1 MSLKLYNT
9 LTRKKS
15 SFQPLDKIK
24 IRMYVCGPT
33 VYDYAHIGNARP
45 VIVFDLLS
53 RILCYLFGKEHVH
66 YVRNITD
73 VDDKIIAA
81 HQQSG
86 EEINAITSRTIKSF
100 HKDMRALGNL
110 DPDEEPLATDHIS
123 EMQTLIK
130 ILLTKGHAY
139 ENKGHVLFDVK
150 SMPDYGKLSQLN
162 REELIAGARV
172 EVAPY
177 KKDPADFVLWKPS
190 GEDQPGWNSPWG
202 PNNGRG
208 RPGWHIECSAMS
220 EKYLGQTFDIHGGGI
235 DLVFPHHE
243 NEIAQSLCANG
254 SGTFAQIW
262 MHNGYLMVEGEK
274 MSKSLGNFITVRELL
289 EQHHGETI
297 RLCMLM
303 THYRQPLNWTATGL
317 AQAKESLDR
326 WYGALRSVDFECE
339 NFTPAANFTDALL
352 DDLNTPLGISV
363 IHEMAGRLNKSGSID
378 DKADLLNAGN
388 LMGLLQLN
396 PDDWFK
402 WQPECANFHLTDRQ
416 INDLINQRDEARDQ
430 KDFVAA
436 DNIRTELAVQG
447 ILLEDGP
454 NGTTWKRT

>member
-1 MSLKLYNT
+1 
-9 LTRKKS
+9 
-15 SFQPLDKIK
+15 
-24 IRMYVCGPT
+24 
-33 VYDYAHIGNARP
+33 
-45 VIVFDLLS
+45 
-53 RILCYLFGKEHVH
+53 
-66 YVRNITD
+66 
-73 VDDKIIAA
+73 
-81 HQQSG
+81 
-86 EEINAITSRTIKSF
+86 
-100 HKDMRALGNL
+100 
-110 DPDEEPLATDHIS
+110 
-123 EMQTLIK
+123 
-130 ILLTKGHAY
+130 
-139 ENKGHVLFDVK
+139 
-150 SMPDYGKLSQLN
+150 
-162 REELIAGARV
+162 
-172 EVAPY
+172 
-177 KKDPADFVLWKPS
+177 
-190 GEDQPGWNSPWG
+190 
-202 PNNGRG
+202 
-208 RPGWHIECSAMS
+208 MS

-274 MSKSLGNFITVRELL
+274 MSKSLGNFITVRQLL
-289 EQHHGETI
+289 DQHHGETI

-326 WYGALRSVDFECE
+326 WYGALRSIDFESK
-339 NFTPAANFTDALL
+339 NFSPATNFTDALL

-363 IHEMAGRLNKSGSID
+363 IHEMAGKLNKSGSID

-402 WQPECANFHLTDRQ
+402 WQPECANFHLTDTQ

-454 NGTTWKRT
+454 DGTTWKRT

>member
-1 MSLKLYNT
+1 MPLKLYNT
-9 LTRKKS
+9 LTRTKS
-15 SFQPLDKIK
+15 SFQPLDKNK

-53 RILCYLFGKEHVH
+53 RILCHLFGKEHVL

-86 EEINAITSRTIKSF
+86 EEINSITSRTIKSF
-100 HKDMRALGNL
+100 HEDMRALGNL

-130 ILLTKGHAY
+130 ILLSKGHAY
-139 ENKGHVLFDVK
+139 ENNGHVLFDVK
-150 SMPDYGKLSQLN
+150 SMPDYGQLSQLN

-190 GEDQPGWNSPWG
+190 RDDQPGWDSPWG

-243 NEIAQSLCANG
+243 NEIAQSLCTNG

-289 EQHHGETI
+289 NQHHGETI

-317 AQAKESLDR
+317 AQAKETLDR
-326 WYGALRSVDFECE
+326 WYVALRSIDFDCE
-339 NFTPAANFTDALL
+339 KSIPAANFTDALL

-363 IHEMAGRLNKSGSID
+363 IHEIAGKLNKSGSID

-402 WQPECANFHLTDRQ
+402 WQPESANIHLNDTK
-416 INDLINQRDEARDQ
+416 INDLINQRDQARDQ
-430 KDFVAA
+430 RDFVTA